1 LVLVDRTAESDV
13 SGGVKVCQTGAAV
26 REGNPALSSSTVTP
40 SSRRAVVVG
49 AGSGNGIGRESALA
63 LAATGADVVCADRDL
78 PAAGETA
85 RLGGGLTAYELDV
98 GGCSRPDRAGR
109 AAWVP

>member
-1 LVLVDRTAESDV
+1 MVLVDRTAESDV

-98 GGCSRPDRAGR
+98 GGCRRPDRAGR